1 MKDLILGLLIGG
13 IIGLWFG
20 VNLGKDQPLMTN
32 PFVDQSSIE
41 ELSRKLEKL
50 QKEVSEKSKELYQDT
65 KKAVGNALEQTE
77 QQN

>member
-32 PFVDQSSIE
+32 PFVEKSNLEQLGNKMQELQKDVSKKSE
-41 ELSRKLEKL
+41 ELY
-50 QKEVSEKSKELYQDT
+50 KETKE
-65 KKAVGNALEQTE
+65 AVDNAFQ
-77 QQN
+77 